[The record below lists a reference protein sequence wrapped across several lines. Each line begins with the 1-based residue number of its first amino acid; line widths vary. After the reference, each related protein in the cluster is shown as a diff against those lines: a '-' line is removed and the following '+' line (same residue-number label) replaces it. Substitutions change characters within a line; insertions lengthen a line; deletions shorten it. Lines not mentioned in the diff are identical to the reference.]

1 MRTTYIAGF
10 TLLVIIGG
18 GCAKKGE
25 KEEEPVVPVQ
35 LAPVRVE
42 PMERLIRG
50 DGIMRALD
58 QSAVM
63 PKISAPVVKFLV
75 NRGDRVKQGQLVAV
89 LENRDLRA
97 AVTDAKGAYEQAAA
111 QFRNVSAA
119 TVPDEVVKAQADV
132 DASKQAMSAAQR
144 VLESRQQLVKQ
155 GALARRLA
163 DEAGVAYAQAKGQYD
178 TAQKHLESL
187 HSVARHEEVKA
198 AEGQMQSAKG
208 KYEAAEANLAY
219 SEVHSPISGIVA
231 DRPLFP
237 GEMANPGSPLMTI
250 VDSSSVIA
258 RVNLPPALAS
268 FVRVGNP
275 ATITATDTEAKL
287 NGKVTVVSPAVDPQ
301 STTVE
306 VWVQAANPKGEL
318 RPGTSAHVV
327 ISAGRIPNAT
337 VVPASAILPSGEGG
351 TKVLVVG
358 KDMVAH
364 SRQVE
369 TGVRTDELAQV
380 VSGVKTGDLVV
391 TEGGVGVED
400 GAKLKLAEAGD
411 KKDAGKDEKEDD
423 KKDDK
428 KDDHE

>member
-1 MRTTYIAGF
+1 MRTTWIAGAA
-10 TLLVIIGG
+10 LLLMLGS
-18 GCAKKGE
+18 GCARKGE
-25 KEEEPVVPVQ
+25 RETEPVVPVQ
-35 LAPVRVE
+35 LAPARVE

-50 DGIMRALD
+50 DGVLRALD

-75 NRGDRVKQGQLVAV
+75 NRGDRVKQGQLLAV

-119 TVPDEVVKAQADV
+119 TVPDEVVKAQSDV
-132 DASKQAMSAAQR
+132 DASQQAMIAAQK

-163 DEAGVAYAQAKGQYD
+163 DEAGVAYAQAKSQYD
-178 TAQKHLESL
+178 TARKHLESM

-219 SEVHSPISGIVA
+219 SEIHSPLSGIVA

-237 GEMANPGSPLMTI
+237 GEMANPGSPLLTI
-250 VDSSSVIA
+250 VDSSRVIA

-268 FVRVGNP
+268 FVRVGQA
-275 ATITATDTEAKL
+275 ATITATDTGASASA
-287 NGKVTVVSPAVDPQ
+287 KVTVVSPAVDAQ

-306 VWVQAANPKGEL
+306 VWVQAANPKGDL
-318 RPGTSAHVV
+318 RPGGSAHVV
-327 ISAGRIPNAT
+327 VRAGRIPDAV

-351 TKVLVVG
+351 TKVLVAG
-358 KDMVAH
+358 KDMIAH
-364 SRQVE
+364 SRAVE
-369 TGVRTDELAQV
+369 VGVRTDELAQV
-380 VSGVKTGDLVV
+380 VSGVKPGERVV
-391 TEGGVGVED
+391 TEGGAGVED
-400 GAKLKLAEAGD
+400 GAKLKLAEGGGKND
-411 KKDAGKDEKEDD
+411 DTKDG
-423 KKDDK
+423 
-428 KDDHE
+428 HE